1 MKNKGFLW
9 WQPVMD
15 VLFYMLSA
23 DENLSSFLPLRKK
36 LRNVRGAKLL
46 EHYIVLHTACSPFSG
61 IFHDV

>member
-1 MKNKGFLW
+1 
-9 WQPVMD
+9 MD

-46 EHYIVLHTACSPFSG
+46 EHYIVLHAACSPFSG
-61 IFHDV
+61 IFHNV